1 MEARFALLASVIV
14 LCTCCASPANVQ
26 AASRVGVLYTGDP
39 YPGQTPYI
47 YMKVEPFL
55 SVTPVQASRDHYAGI
70 SQKDI
75 LRAIRVY
82 MPRAYQE
89 LVETYDVIIISD
101 SNVASFS
108 ADQLIW
114 FKRAVSEQGTGLVMI
129 GGHETYG
136 TNGQHPDWGPTPV
149 GDVLPV
155 STIRGV
161 YEGGPTRIVD
171 FENEFIRSLP
181 WRPDLPFLQNYA
193 CSVVKPREGSRVLA
207 ISTIDRSKY
216 VGWENPFFSTWDY
229 AGNGRVFAMT
239 GDWTPGGG
247 VLFLQWEFL
256 PDFVANLMLYCS
268 KRGIPQDYTV
278 VHEVRERLA
287 TLGFRKMLIASLV
300 DFVETFGANP
310 RRILLVVQQCD
321 DAQGKASDL
330 YLRQEFNL
338 ALSEAKSALDLANKA
353 EKVAEEVKN
362 DALLWVYISEWLA
375 LTATSLV
382 CGLAVWALMLRR
394 RLYREVGMTSFREG
408 TGRARRL

>member
-1 MEARFALLASVIV
+1 MQPRFALLAGLAA
-14 LCTCCASPANVQ
+14 LCTCCASPASAQ
-26 AASRVGVLYTGDP
+26 TASRVRVLYTGDP

-47 YMKVEPFL
+47 YMRVEPLL

-70 SQKDI
+70 SLKDI
-75 LRAIRVY
+75 MRAIRVY
-82 MPRAYQE
+82 MPRTYEE

-108 ADQLIW
+108 GDQLIW
-114 FKRAVSEQGTGLVMI
+114 FKRAVSEHGTGLVMI

-155 STIRGV
+155 ATIRGA

-171 FENEFIRSLP
+171 PENEFIRSLP

-193 CSVVKPREGSRVLA
+193 CSVVIPREGSQVLA

-216 VGWENPFFSTWDY
+216 IGWENPFFSTWDY

-247 VLFLQWEFL
+247 VLFLEWEFL
-256 PDFVANLMLYCS
+256 PDFVTNLMLYCS
-268 KRGIPQDYTV
+268 KRAIPQDYTV
-278 VHEVRERLA
+278 VHQVRDSLA

-310 RRILLVVQQCD
+310 RKILLVVQQCD
-321 DAQGKASDL
+321 EAQREASDF
-330 YLRQEFNL
+330 YLRQEL
-338 ALSEAKSALDLANKA
+338 SQALNEAKSALDLMSR
-353 EKVAEEVKN
+353 AEEVAEQVKD
-362 DALLWVYISEWLA
+362 DALLWVYVSEWLVV
-375 LTATSLV
+375 TATSLV
-382 CGLAVWALMLRR
+382 CGVLVWALMLRR
-394 RLYREVGMTSFREG
+394 RLYREVRMTSFREAA
-408 TGRARRL
+408 GRARRL